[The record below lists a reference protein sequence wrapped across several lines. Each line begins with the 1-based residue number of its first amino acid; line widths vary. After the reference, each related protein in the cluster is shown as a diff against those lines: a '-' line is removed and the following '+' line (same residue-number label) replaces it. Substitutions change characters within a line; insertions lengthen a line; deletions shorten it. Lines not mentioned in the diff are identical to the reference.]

1 MRAIGP
7 LSRPGRRTSNP
18 RVSSVKDG
26 YRRNE
31 GNHWTSAQGDN
42 ARLAVGGGWRNQI
55 PARKQQFQRLA
66 VAESAS
72 PKSAEE
78 QSQHLAVAES
88 VLPRPEE
95 EISSISSD
103 MTIVGKISCEGTVKI
118 FGSIEGELHA
128 TTVLIADGAQV
139 EGEINAED
147 LTIGGRV
154 KGTIHANRV
163 KLIGTAIVEGD
174 IFHQSL
180 AIEEHARFE
189 GASRRKDDVVD
200 ASSNAQVNRPQSQ
213 TKMAPIEGH
222 RKLNGPP
229 DEEEH
234 AKPAAE

>member
-1 MRAIGP
+1 MFGKSKG
-7 LSRPGRRTSNP
+7 L
-18 RVSSVKDG
+18 KD
-26 YRRNE
+26 R
-31 GNHWTSAQGDN
+31 DP
-42 ARLAVGGGWRNQI
+42 V
-55 PARKQQFQRLA
+55 PVQQFQRLA

-88 VLPRPEE
+88 ALPKLKE
-95 EISSISSD
+95 EISSISSG
-103 MTIVGKISCEGTVKI
+103 MTIAGKISCEETVKI

-147 LTIGGRV
+147 LTIGGCV

-180 AIEEHARFE
+180 AIEEHAQFE
-189 GASRRKDDVVD
+189 GASRRKDHGGD
-200 ASSNAQVNRPQSQ
+200 ASLNAQVNRPQSQ
-213 TKMAPIEGH
+213 TKMAPIEGL

-229 DEEEH
+229 DKEEH
-234 AKPAAE
+234 PKPAAE

>member
-1 MRAIGP
+1 MFGK
-7 LSRPGRRTSNP
+7 SKGRKD
-18 RVSSVKDG
+18 RVPVP
-26 YRRNE
+26 
-31 GNHWTSAQGDN
+31 
-42 ARLAVGGGWRNQI
+42 V
-55 PARKQQFQRLA
+55 QQFQRLA

-72 PKSAEE
+72 PKTTEE
-78 QSQHLAVAES
+78 QSQRLAVAES
-88 VLPRPEE
+88 ALPKPEE
-95 EISSISSD
+95 EISSISSG
-103 MTIVGKISCEGTVKI
+103 MTIVGKIDCEGTVKI

-128 TTVLIADGAQV
+128 TTILIADGAQV

-180 AIEEHARFE
+180 AIEEHAQFA
-189 GASRRKDDVVD
+189 GASRRKDHVGD

-222 RKLNGPP
+222 RKLNGPL
-229 DEEEH
+229 DNEEH
-234 AKPAAE
+234 AKPAAA